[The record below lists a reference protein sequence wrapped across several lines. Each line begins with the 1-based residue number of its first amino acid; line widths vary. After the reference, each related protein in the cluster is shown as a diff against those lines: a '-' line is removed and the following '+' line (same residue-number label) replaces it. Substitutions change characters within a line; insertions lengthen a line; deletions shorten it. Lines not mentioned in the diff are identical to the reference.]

1 MKATRMTERAHHL
14 NEKATQW
21 ERRANE
27 LDGVFSAESQSPGSG

>member
-14 NEKATQW
+14 NEKATHW

-27 LDGVFSAESQSPGSG
+27 LDGVVSVQPQSPGSG